1 MSAETIVVAQ
11 DEPAPPRRSRWPLAL
26 ALLVVVLLLLT
37 AGAAAVL
44 ARLGRPFIA
53 SPFNATQSV
62 GVDSDNPAYL
72 TKLAGQAVRE
82 IEQVHPKGT
91 YIVVDTYR
99 AQLHLIENG
108 KVTRTAICST
118 GTGEVLRDPR
128 NGKEWIFDTPLG
140 ERVVQRK
147 VTHPVWAKPDWA
159 FIEDGYLPPK
169 DSSERFD
176 NESLGNYALYIGDG
190 YIIHGTLFQSLLG
203 QRVTHGCVRLGD
215 ADLEFVYH
223 HAPIGTRVYLY

>member
-1 MSAETIVVAQ
+1 MSAETVAAAQ
-11 DEPAPPRRSRWPLAL
+11 EQTAPARRARWPLVV
-26 ALLVVVLLLLT
+26 ALLAVALLLLT
-37 AGAAAVL
+37 GGAAAVL

-53 SPFNATQSV
+53 SPFNATSSV
-62 GVDSDNPAYL
+62 GVDSENPAVL

-82 IEQVHPKGT
+82 IEKVHPKGT

-99 AQLHLIENG
+99 NRLHLIQDG
-108 KVTRTAICST
+108 KIIRSAVCST
-118 GTGEVLRDPR
+118 GTGRVLRDPR
-128 NGKEWIFDTPLG
+128 NGKEWIFDTPMG
-140 ERVVQRK
+140 ERVVERK

-203 QRVTHGCVRLGD
+203 RRVTHGCVRLGD